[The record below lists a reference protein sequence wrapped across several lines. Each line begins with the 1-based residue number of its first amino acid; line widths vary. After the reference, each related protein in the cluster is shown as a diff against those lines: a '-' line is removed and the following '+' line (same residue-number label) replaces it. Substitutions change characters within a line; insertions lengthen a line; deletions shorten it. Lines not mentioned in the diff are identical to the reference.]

1 MKLILNMNIN
11 TEIEINSVKDLNKL
25 KLIVEVNNLEKP
37 NFSELARK
45 LGVDRRTA
53 KKHYEGKI
61 EKERKDKKSKIDD
74 YYEIISSLLS
84 AENKQIF
91 YYKSHLY
98 RYLVREHGLEC
109 SRSNFNYFILKHSK
123 FCFCYSK
130 YGSSA

>member
-25 KLIVEVNNLEKP
+25 KIIVEVNNLDKP
-37 NFSELARK
+37 NFSELARQ

-53 KKHYEGKI
+53 KKYYEGNI
-61 EKERKDKKSKIDD
+61 EKCRKDKKSKIDD
-74 YYEIISSLLS
+74 YHDIISSLLS

-98 RYLVREHGLEC
+98 RYLVRE
-109 SRSNFNYFILKHSK
+109 
-123 FCFCYSK
+123 
-130 YGSSA
+130 